1 MIHPDAIGAKA
12 VPDTRTAGAD
22 PVPADG
28 FSRELIAGL
37 AAWRFETL
45 PPEVVHTVKLF
56 IIDTLGV
63 IGGAAHAPG
72 IEALNRRLSAWEAQG
87 RATGLLGRRRY
98 SPPGAALANGSAAHA
113 LDFDDMY
120 DQARVHAYC
129 VTLPAVLAAA
139 EEVGGVSGR
148 DFLLALATGVELH
161 ARLGLACYD
170 SLGKGWHPTM
180 TLGVLAAAVAAGRVL
195 GLDEARLL
203 HALGIAYHQCGGTA
217 QSMADGALSKRI
229 GAGFA
234 ARSAVL
240 AAFLAADG
248 ITGPTRPLEGV
259 SGLFRLHERGQVH
272 PARITDGL
280 GTRWEIGN
288 YAFKPYPCCRCNHT
302 TIGLAFRLRGMGV
315 RLEEVAEAEILL
327 PRVNWQTVG
336 QPYQPALDSVVH
348 AQFNVAYTFA
358 RALHDGRVDLAS
370 YGRPQITD
378 PDIAAL
384 TARTRA
390 REDLQADPTAM
401 EPARVHLRLNDGR
414 ELEVSGNTVKGGPE
428 DPLAESEVLDKF
440 RACMAHGL
448 RAEPREVERLAETVL
463 ALEREPDAA
472 VLARRF
478 PDAGR

>member
-1 MIHPDAIGAKA
+1 
-12 VPDTRTAGAD
+12 
-22 PVPADG
+22 
-28 FSRELIAGL
+28 
-37 AAWRFETL
+37 
-45 PPEVVHTVKLF
+45 
-56 IIDTLGV
+56 
-63 IGGAAHAPG
+63 
-72 IEALNRRLSAWEAQG
+72 
-87 RATGLLGRRRY
+87 
-98 SPPGAALANGSAAHA
+98 
-113 LDFDDMY
+113 
-120 DQARVHAYC
+120 
-129 VTLPAVLAAA
+129 
-139 EEVGGVSGR
+139 
-148 DFLLALATGVELH
+148 
-161 ARLGLACYD
+161 
-170 SLGKGWHPTM
+170 
-180 TLGVLAAAVAAGRVL
+180 
-195 GLDEARLL
+195 
-203 HALGIAYHQCGGTA
+203 
-217 QSMADGALSKRI
+217 
-229 GAGFA
+229 
-234 ARSAVL
+234 
-240 AAFLAADG
+240 
-248 ITGPTRPLEGV
+248 
-259 SGLFRLHERGQVH
+259 
-272 PARITDGL
+272 
-280 GTRWEIGN
+280 
-288 YAFKPYPCCRCNHT
+288 
-302 TIGLAFRLRGMGV
+302 MGV